1 MALRLLSSLF
11 LIILLTSSSWADISK
26 LKMDGRVRYFST
38 LVDDLGSDI
47 NDARPGTVL
56 DLHFTYPIT
65 ENIFLKNFNFI
76 HDVED
81 STSGDKT
88 YNLEINQR
96 LALFFKLD
104 NIYIAPYGKMLNH
117 DKNPNKQ
124 ADNAHFGL
132 YSEYFFKRNISLSAD
147 YREETSNGA
156 VLGNTRYGQDIL
168 DVRYKHK
175 NIYKLNDMPVSLYMG
190 YVEGNNLRGSKHL
203 KLTTDITKKFEVST
217 KLVKNI
223 GKGPIFSN
231 NTAQNRTFAVI
242 EIGYKF

>member
-81 STSGDKT
+81 STS
-88 YNLEINQR
+88 
-96 LALFFKLD
+96 
-104 NIYIAPYGKMLNH
+104 
-117 DKNPNKQ
+117 
-124 ADNAHFGL
+124 
-132 YSEYFFKRNISLSAD
+132 
-147 YREETSNGA
+147 
-156 VLGNTRYGQDIL
+156 
-168 DVRYKHK
+168 
-175 NIYKLNDMPVSLYMG
+175 
-190 YVEGNNLRGSKHL
+190 
-203 KLTTDITKKFEVST
+203 
-217 KLVKNI
+217 
-223 GKGPIFSN
+223 
-231 NTAQNRTFAVI
+231 
-242 EIGYKF
+242 